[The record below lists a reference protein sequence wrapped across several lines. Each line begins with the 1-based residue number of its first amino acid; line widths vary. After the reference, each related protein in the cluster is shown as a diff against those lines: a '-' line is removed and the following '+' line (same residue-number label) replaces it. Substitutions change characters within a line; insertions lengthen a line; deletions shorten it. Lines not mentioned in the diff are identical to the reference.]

1 MKISFNLCYPL
12 DMKTIAQQI
21 DAELQKRGMSRRKLA
36 ELAGIPPSTL
46 QSALSRDTGLSSDM
60 INTIAAVLGVPF
72 YTLFYAEGTETAV
85 LMQDLQD
92 LSVDI
97 AMLFSIIRGLIKAD
111 LIPAENVATVQA
123 MLPDEAAI
131 KERLERLIEL
141 ARAVDSGDELLAGLN
156 DLGKEEALKR
166 IEELT
171 MIPKYQQKPQEA
183 AGAVLDRS
191 KGKDT

>member
-1 MKISFNLCYPL
+1 MLFPNGLKAARKKAGLN
-12 DMKTIAQQI
+12 QI
-21 DAELQKRGMSRRKLA
+21 QLA
-36 ELAGIPPSTL
+36 ARAGISQATLARYESGQINPPSAQL
-46 QSALSRDTGLSSDM
+46 ER
-60 INTIAAVLGVPF
+60 IAAALGVPF
-72 YTLFYAEGTETAV
+72 YTLFYDSKSEAT

-97 AMLFSIIRGLIKAD
+97 AVLFSIIRGLIKDD

-166 IEELT
+166 IDELT
-171 MIPKYQQKPQEA
+171 MIPKYQQKPHES
-183 AGAVLDRS
+183 AGTVLARS
-191 KGKDT
+191 KDKDT